1 MTRFLTV
8 PRWIGVAALIVAM
21 AFAGLLAPPAN
32 AEGGSARASLDDAE
46 LTPAAVESV
55 QSLERPGAAEDLGRG
70 DEPRVYLI
78 ELQDPA
84 VPSYRG
90 GKDGLAATSTNGESQ
105 LDRESQAVREYEAH
119 LEATQED
126 FANRMDR
133 AAGRDVEVAYT
144 YQYAVNGLAAT
155 MTPDE
160 ARRVAQ
166 DPEVARISL
175 DKERILQTDNGPA
188 WFGADDVWGENPPVG
203 NEPCVGACG
212 EGIVIGTIDTGI
224 SPANPSFAD
233 VGDDGYD
240 HENPFGA
247 GNYFGVC
254 DPANTEQYDPDFV
267 CNDKLIGAYGFLD
280 PGAPGN
286 ALDYDGHGSHTAST
300 SGGNVL
306 NNISVDTPS
315 GLTTPPVTIS
325 GVAPHANIIAYTGC
339 CSLSGLTASIDQA
352 IADGVDVIN
361 YSIGSS
367 SPSALWDDFDSVGYL
382 NARAAGISV
391 VTSNGNAG
399 PLLTTTGSPAD
410 APWIT
415 SVGASTHNRHNG
427 SSLTNLTSSNG
438 NLPDIAGKATAAGI
452 GSLPI
457 VHAVDYGN
465 ELCIEGGWN
474 AGTDLTGLIVICDRG
489 VSGRVSKSQAVADA
503 GGSGFVL
510 INDELNGGSLLG
522 DEYVVPG
529 LFISYV
535 DGQAL
540 KAWLDN
546 GASDHTAAISGTVIE
561 IGDEYGDVLASFSSR
576 GPNQAVDVIVPD
588 VTAPGVD
595 ILAALGDGASESP
608 VNYND
613 VVHGFI
619 SGTSMSSP
627 HVAGASALIRQVRPD
642 WTPAEVQ
649 SALMTTATPTVLTHE
664 GNVANP
670 YEQGAGRAQVDR
682 AVDAGLLFD
691 ESIANYEAA
700 NPDEGGDPK
709 AINIPSFANSQC
721 LAMCEWTRTANVPV
735 GTGLPTGVT
744 WTASTVSDDG
754 LVVDVD
760 LSPATV
766 SPGDTMTVTVT
777 ADVSGAVSGENHFS
791 RITLTPSDAS
801 IPAVTMP
808 LAVVPS
814 DSILPGAV
822 ELTTRRDAGSWPVE
836 GLQGLEITDFTGSVS
851 GLVEADT
858 TEMTLS
864 PDPTNGDPYDN
875 IGDGTVEVIWVEV
888 AEGSRRLLA
897 EIVESVPQDLDLFV
911 GFDADGELDV
921 DADEEVAFSASGTA
935 LESVAIENPEAGS
948 WWVLVQH
955 WDGDVGPALVDTA
968 VVPGDDLG
976 NAHVEGPETNPLAEP
991 FDVRV
996 FWDLDDAAPGN
1007 RFHGVMDLGTSAAT
1021 PDNIGS
1027 IPVTIVRIEDDVAK
1041 TADVDTAVP
1050 GDTVTY
1056 TIEVQP
1062 NLTPEDL
1069 EYEIVDTIPD
1079 GMTYVP
1085 NSLTGPDMSFDDVS
1099 YRNGVITWTPTVE
1112 SSLGASGSYNI
1123 TTSTTDPS
1131 CVSPL
1136 GGYFDLRT
1144 VSPTPILPNAGIT
1157 GDTSVWTVGGGAP
1170 IDFLGQGYP
1179 SLGFTDDGFLVFD
1192 SASNYGGQ
1200 AWIPQ
1205 SLPDPDLPNNL
1216 LAMLW
1221 DDYEIVYDPAADDAG
1236 VSIANLNQDGP
1247 GSALLVDYRH
1257 LPPWFG
1263 DDPAG
1268 PDFTE
1273 AITLQVLVWRTA
1285 VDGSGNHEIYVTF
1298 DELNSLTNPVTTG
1311 WENAGGTAGGTLFDA
1326 EPATGLT
1333 TDTVICFDMVPGAG
1347 VPMAISYE
1355 ATVDPDVADTH
1366 LTNIVDHVTDNPGAQ
1381 HALTADTVTVGTA
1394 APTTVTVEAT
1404 GTPATTTTPGEFT
1417 ITRDDPAFDIVVDYE
1432 VTGTGTPGT
1441 DYRPLTGSVVLEAG
1455 ETTATVDVDV
1465 MATPTASRT
1474 VVMDLLPGA
1483 DYEVGDPSSAT
1494 VTITGRSA
1502 GGGGGGT
1509 PGGVPA
1515 VSVAAADDTFVF
1527 SHSGGSSL
1535 GALTVAYSVGGTAIP
1550 GEDYTALSGTA
1561 TIPAGTDIVSVP
1573 VDFAEDATDGATVEV
1588 TVIDGDAYDVGTS
1601 PTATLV
1607 ASGVEPPPGPAPD
1620 GIVLA
1625 GETRIET
1632 AIAVSM
1638 DAFPE
1643 DDSADAVVLT
1653 RADVP
1658 FDALSAT
1665 PLAVRRN
1672 GPLLLTQQESMH
1684 PATMAEIDRV
1694 LPDGGTVYLMGGTA
1708 AQSED
1713 VELAL
1718 TAAGYEVD
1726 RLAGPT
1732 RFETGLAVAE
1742 EIGDPE
1748 VVLIASGERFPD
1760 ALSAGAAAG
1769 SVDGLVLIT
1778 PDGVAHP
1785 GVTDYLAA
1793 RPDTPTYAIGGP
1805 AAAAFPGATPIVG
1818 SGREATA
1825 VMVAEEFF
1833 DGPARIG
1840 LARGD
1845 DFADALAGGV
1855 HSALNGGPVTLT
1867 PSTELASVVQ
1877 DYICANADTLEQGY
1891 VYGGDAA
1898 VNPSVVTDFVAA
1910 VNGEG
1915 CPA

>member
-1 MTRFLTV
+1 MTRSVSV
-8 PRWIGVAALIVAM
+8 PRWIGVASLIVAI
-21 AFAGLLAPPAN
+21 AFAGLLAPPAS
-32 AEGGSARASLDDAE
+32 AAGGSSRALDRADLRPATVDAVDSMARPASDA
-46 LTPAAVESV
+46 
-55 QSLERPGAAEDLGRG
+55 DLGRG

-105 LDRESQAVREYEAH
+105 LDTESQAVRAYEAH
-119 LEATQED
+119 LEEVQVD
-126 FANRMDR
+126 FVSRMDR
-133 AAGRDVEVAYT
+133 ATNREVEVPFT
-144 YQYAVNGLAAT
+144 YQYAVNGLAAIL
-155 MTPDE
+155 TPAE
-160 ARRVAQ
+160 ARRVAL

-175 DKERILQTDNGPA
+175 DEERILQTDQGPT
-188 WFGADDVWGENPPVG
+188 WFGADDVWGENPPAG
-203 NEPCVGACG
+203 NEPCVGYCG

-224 SPANPSFAD
+224 SPNNPSFAD
-233 VGDDGYD
+233 VGGDGYD
-240 HENPFGA
+240 HTNPRGQF
-247 GNYFGVC
+247 YGVC
-254 DPANTEQYDPDFV
+254 DPANTEQYDPDFP
-267 CNDKLIGAYGFLD
+267 CNDKLIGAWGFLD
-280 PGAPGN
+280 PGAAGN

-306 NNISVDTPS
+306 HDISVDTPS

-325 GVAPHANIIAYTGC
+325 GVAPHANIISYTGC

-361 YSIGSS
+361 YSIGSA

-415 SVGASTHNRHNG
+415 SVGASTHNRYNA
-427 SSLTNLTSSNG
+427 STLTGLTSANG

-452 GSLPI
+452 GSRPI
-457 VHAVDYGN
+457 VHAEDYDNG
-465 ELCIEGGWN
+465 LCIEGGWP
-474 AGTDLTGLIVICDRG
+474 AGTDLSGLIVICDRG
-489 VSGRVSKSQAVADA
+489 VSGRVSKSQAAADA
-503 GGSGFVL
+503 GADGFVL
-510 INDELNGGSLLG
+510 VNDELNDTSLLG
-522 DEYVVPG
+522 DEYVIPG
-529 LFISYV
+529 VFISWT

-546 GASDHTAAISGTVIE
+546 GATDHQAAISGTNFEV
-561 IGDEYGDVLASFSSR
+561 GDEYGDVLASFSSR

-649 SALMTTATPTVLTHE
+649 SALMTTATPTVVTHE
-664 GNVANP
+664 GNLANP

-691 ESIANYEAA
+691 ESIADYEAA
-700 NPDEGGDPK
+700 NPAEGGDPK

-721 LAMCEWTRTANVPV
+721 LLICEWARTASV
-735 GTGLPTGVT
+735 PTGADVPADVT
-744 WTASTVSDDG
+744 WTPSIVSDDG
-754 LVVDVD
+754 LVLDVT
-760 LSPATV
+760 LTPATV
-766 SPGDTMTVTVT
+766 SPGDTMDIAVSADVT
-777 ADVSGAVSGENHFS
+777 AATEGSTLFG
-791 RITLTPSDAS
+791 RITLVPSDAS
-801 IPAVTMP
+801 VPEVTMP

-814 DSILPGAV
+814 TGVLPDEIAI
-822 ELTTRRDAGSWPVE
+822 ETRRDHGSWPVE
-836 GLQGLEITDFTGSVS
+836 DLQGLEITDFTSSVS
-851 GLVEADT
+851 GLVEADL
-858 TEMTLS
+858 TEMDLS

-875 IGDGTVEVIWVEV
+875 INDGTVQVVWVDV
-888 AEGSRRLLA
+888 PEGSRRLIA
-897 EIVESVPQDLDLFV
+897 EIFESVPQDLDLFV
-911 GFDADGELDV
+911 GFDADGENDV
-921 DADEEVAFSASGTA
+921 DPSEEVALSASGTA
-935 LESVAIENPEAGS
+935 LESVTIDAPEAGS

-955 WDGDVGPALVDTA
+955 WDGDPGLATVGTA
-968 VVPGDDLG
+968 VVPQTDLG
-976 NAHVEGPETNPLAEP
+976 NAHVEGPATHPAIEP
-991 FDVRV
+991 FDIRV
-996 FWDLDDAAPGN
+996 FWDLPHAEEGDRWFGI
-1007 RFHGVMDLGTSAAT
+1007 VDLGTSPET
-1021 PDNIGS
+1021 PTNIGS
-1027 IPVTIVRIEDDVAK
+1027 IPVTIERAADDVSK
-1041 TADVDTAVP
+1041 TADVDTAGP
-1050 GDTVTY
+1050 GDVVTY
-1056 TIEVQP
+1056 TLQVEA
-1062 NLTPEDL
+1062 NTTPEDL
-1069 EYEIVDTIPD
+1069 AYTLVDTIPD

-1085 NSLTGPDMSFDDVS
+1085 NSLSGPDMSFDDVS
-1099 YRNGVITWTPTVE
+1099 YANGQIRWTPTVPTRF
-1112 SSLGASGSYNI
+1112 GVAGSYTI
-1123 TTSTTDPS
+1123 TTNGTDPS
-1131 CVSPL
+1131 CDTQIP
-1136 GGYFDLRT
+1136 GGYLDLRDL
-1144 VSPTPILPNAGIT
+1144 SIPANAGIT
-1157 GDTSVWTVGGGAP
+1157 GDTVVFTTGASGSP
-1170 IDFLGQGYP
+1170 FQYLGDEYAGV
-1179 SLGFTDDGFLVFD
+1179 SFTDDGFLIFD
-1192 SASNYGGQ
+1192 SGTNYGGSPWVPQ
-1200 AWIPQ
+1200 AVPN
-1205 SLPDPDLPNNL
+1205 PAFPNNV
-1216 LAMLW
+1216 LALLW
-1221 DDYEIVYDPAADDAG
+1221 DDYEIRYEGDNTAG
-1236 VSIANLNQDGP
+1236 VSLAATGSGP
-1247 GSALLVDYRH
+1247 GDVSIIDYRN
-1257 LPPWFG
+1257 LVPFG
-1263 DDPAG
+1263 APTGDYTDAVTMQAWVSRSASPVGPEIVVAFDD
-1268 PDFTE
+1268 
-1273 AITLQVLVWRTA
+1273 
-1285 VDGSGNHEIYVTF
+1285 
-1298 DELNSLTNPVTTG
+1298 LNSLTNPVTAG
-1311 WENAGGTAGGTLFDA
+1311 WENAAGTAGDA
-1326 EPATGLT
+1326 LYNNEPATGLT
-1333 TDTVICFDMVPGAG
+1333 AG
-1347 VPMAISYE
+1347 TIVCYDYAGPSADPISITYQV
-1355 ATVDPDVADTH
+1355 TVDDGVADTN
-1366 LTNIVDHVTDNPGAQ
+1366 LTNIVDHVTDNPGDAN
-1381 HALTADTVTVGTA
+1381 AITGDTVTVGTPPA
-1394 APTTVTVEAT
+1394 TTVTVEAT
-1404 GTPATTTTPGEFT
+1404 QTPATTTTPGEFT
-1417 ITRDDPAFDIVVDYE
+1417 ITRDDPAFDMTVDYD
-1432 VTGTGTPGT
+1432 VSGSGVPGT
-1441 DYRPLTGSVVLEAG
+1441 DYSTLSGSVTFETG

-1465 MATPTASRT
+1465 IATPTGSRT
-1474 VVMDLLPGA
+1474 VVMDLLPGTG
-1483 DYEVGDPSSAT
+1483 YEVGDPSSAT
-1494 VTITGRSA
+1494 VTIAGRSTG

-1527 SHSGGSSL
+1527 THTGGSSL

-1550 GEDYTALSGTA
+1550 GEDYTALSGTT

-1607 ASGVEPPPGPAPD
+1607 ASGEEPPPAPE
-1620 GIVLA
+1620 GVVLA

-1658 FDALSAT
+1658 FDALTAT

-1684 PATMAEIDRV
+1684 PATMTEIDRV

-1718 TAAGYEVD
+1718 TAAGYEVV

-1748 VVLIASGERFPD
+1748 AILIASGERFPD

-1769 SVDGLVLIT
+1769 EVDGLVLIT

-1785 GVTDYLAA
+1785 GVTAYLAD

-1805 AAAAFPGATPIVG
+1805 AATAFPDATPIVG

-1833 DGPARIG
+1833 DGPTRIG

-1855 HSALNGGPVTLT
+1855 HSALKGGPVTLT

-1877 DYICANADTLEQGY
+1877 DYICANVDTLEQGY

-1898 VNPSVVTDFVAA
+1898 VSPSVVANFVATL
-1910 VNGEG
+1910 NGEG